1 MKSIILLLK
10 GIIIGVANVI
20 PGVSAAT
27 FMVLLRVYDEIVDAV
42 GNFVTDFLSGRKK
55 FKVYL
60 MLLIPFGIGAVA
72 GTLGFAKLATFVL
85 DRYPVIA
92 QFFFIGLIAGS
103 IPSVLKMHHDMKP
116 TAGRVVAGVVGLVLA
131 VLVGLG
137 VKGEALGQLAA
148 DPSSIPGLL
157 YFGVVGFFAGG
168 SVMTPG
174 LSGSYIFLLAGTY
187 EPIMESLDSL
197 THPPIMWGVIIA
209 TAIGAA
215 LGVIVFAKVI
225 SLLLKKRPAVT
236 FYAILGLIFGS
247 FVGLWPA
254 DFDLTAASLLSMLA
268 LIPGA
273 AIAYFL
279 GRKAPESEAEQ
290 ADAKETAEEE
300 V

>member
-1 MKSIILLLK
+1 MKSVILFLK
-10 GIIIGVANVI
+10 GIVIGIANVI
-20 PGVSAAT
+20 PGVSTAT

-42 GNFVTDFLSGRKK
+42 GNFVSDFLSGRKK
-55 FKVYL
+55 FKAYL
-60 MLLIPFGIGAVA
+60 LLLVPFGVGAVV

-85 DRYPVIA
+85 DRFPIPA

-103 IPSVLKMHHDMKP
+103 IPSVIRMHHDMKP
-116 TAGRVVAGVVGLVLA
+116 TVGRLAAGIVGLVVA

-148 DPSSIPGLL
+148 EPSSIPGLL
-157 YFGVVGFFAGG
+157 YFGIVGFFAGG

-187 EPIMESLDSL
+187 EPIMEALDSL
-197 THPPIMWGVIIA
+197 THPPIMWGVIIS
-209 TAIGAA
+209 TAIGVA
-215 LGVIVFAKVI
+215 LGVVIFAKVI
-225 SLLLKKRPAVT
+225 SLLLKKQPAVT

-254 DFDLTAASLLSMLA
+254 EFDFTAASLLSMLA

-273 AIAYFL
+273 AIAYVL
-279 GRKAPESEAEQ
+279 GRRSPESEAEQ
-290 ADAKETAEEE
+290 VAE
-300 V
+300 